1 MPCTINKIPPFPLP
15 GPDRPAAGG
24 REARA
29 AVGGED
35 AAQHDQE
42 PRRGPAGGGREP
54 AGQAL
59 GQLLHAGMN
68 CIKIGLPAKLILIKR
83 KGLLEVLSL

>member
-1 MPCTINKIPPFPLP
+1 MCLSS
-15 GPDRPAAGG
+15 GSDRPAASG

-29 AVGGED
+29 PVGGED

-42 PRRGPAGGGREP
+42 PRRRPPRGGREP

-59 GQLLHAGMN
+59 GQLLHAGRRETQVLR
-68 CIKIGLPAKLILIKR
+68 GRLRAAR
-83 KGLLEVLSL
+83 KGV